1 MPKYEIVAGT
11 VVLPGYVGPEPD
23 FIWHKGKVKTP
34 GDHVEMTEDD
44 ATGVGR
50 HKLRK
55 LDGSDVESKPLYDK
69 ATSTIAIAL
78 PVPPVPLTQHVD
90 KPIAAV
96 PSSLPTLVSTSRDWS
111 FIAAM
116 KVPDAATF
124 IETISDLADLQAIR
138 EAEIQGGNGTGR
150 TGVLGKILVRVSQ
163 IKNASHADDL
173 E

>member
-23 FIWHKGKVKTP
+23 FIWYKGEVKTK
-34 GDHVEMTEDD
+34 GDHVEMTEAD

-55 LDGSDVESKPLYDK
+55 LDWSDVESKPLRDK
-69 ATSTIAIAL
+69 ATSTIEIAL
-78 PVPPVPLTQHVD
+78 PVSPVPLTQHVD
-90 KPIAAV
+90 KPIAV
-96 PSSLPTLVSTSRDWS
+96 PSSSPTLVSTSRDWS

-124 IETISDLADLQAIR
+124 IETVNDLADLQAIR
-138 EAEIQGGNGTGR
+138 EAEIKGGNGIGR